1 MIRYGSVCSG
11 VEAASLAW
19 HPLGWQCQFV
29 AEIDKFP
36 AAVLRERFPEMP
48 NLGDMTRIKIE
59 ENDDTATS
67 PICRANGPIDLLV
80 GGTPCQ
86 SYSVAGKREGNRGVS
101 GLSLD
106 YIRLAYESHA
116 RWVVWE
122 NVPGV
127 FSSTGG
133 LDFAAF
139 LSGLCG
145 WEVTVPRGGW
155 KNAGICANAP
165 GCYGVAWRVLDAQ
178 YTRVPGFPR
187 AIPQRRRRV
196 FLVGYRGQPVGC
208 PLDWQ
213 RAAEVLF
220 DGESLSGDPPSRG
233 KARKGTAGDAEGC
246 AGTPGITNR

>member
-19 HPLGWQCQFV
+19 RPLGWQCQFV

-36 AAVLRERFPEMP
+36 AAVLRERFPEVP
-48 NLGDMTRIKIE
+48 NLGDMTKIKIE

-116 RWVVWE
+116 RWIVWE

-145 WEVTVPRGGW
+145 GEVTVPRGGVE
-155 KNAGICANAP
+155 KRRNLRQC
-165 GCYGVAWRVLDAQ
+165 
-178 YTRVPGFPR
+178 PR
-187 AIPQRRRRV
+187 MLRR
-196 FLVGYRGQPVGC
+196 GM
-208 PLDWQ
+208 
-213 RAAEVLF
+213 ASA
-220 DGESLSGDPPSRG
+220 
-233 KARKGTAGDAEGC
+233 
-246 AGTPGITNR
+246 